1 MLSFYVEEKVMG
13 IYQQPTDKQ
22 RKEMKKEKLF
32 NWKVKLQLV
41 FVVLMLLLL
50 NAIAPKPFAKHEQV
64 ECINVEQK

>member
-1 MLSFYVEEKVMG
+1 MLSFYVEVKVMG

>member
-64 ECINVEQK
+64 